1 MRTFTII
8 PNDLFEDTFISLY
21 LHPVVLASVPSV
33 IRAAP
38 SFLGTRPVL
47 QAANHDL
54 HIRAIPTGCQ
64 GAKRSGATTGTE
76 VGIVRICVEGK
87 NSNKHPI
94 YICHIGAINGGVC
107 SDI

>member
-1 MRTFTII
+1 MRNFTMI
-8 PNDLFEDTFISLY
+8 PNGLFEDTLIPLY
-21 LHPVVLASVPSV
+21 LHPVVLASVPGV
-33 IRAAP
+33 TRAAP

-47 QAANHDL
+47 QAANHGL

-94 YICHIGAINGGVC
+94 YMSYRGY
-107 SDI
+107 